1 MCNGCRTKFGASDGI
16 VIQHKEFRKFNN
28 PHSGLPMS
36 KLGNAY
42 YHLSKA
48 CLEQKF
54 GVPFV
59 GSVVIPDTVKVK
71 LAPVHMEIL
80 AQEFMIAL

>member
-1 MCNGCRTKFGASDGI
+1 MF
-16 VIQHKEFRKFNN
+16 
-28 PHSGLPMS
+28 

-54 GVPFV
+54 GVLFI
-59 GSVVIPDTVKVK
+59 GNVVAPDTVKVK
-71 LAPVHMEIL
+71 LAPDHMEIM
-80 AQEFMIAL
+80 AQQFIAGC